1 MSGTAK
7 HDSYPVKAF
16 SSGRVFENWLAKHH
30 SGSEGIWIR
39 IAKAATGIKSVT
51 YAEALDIALC
61 YGWIDGL
68 RRSFDERYF
77 VQKFTPRTKNSP
89 WSAINKNKVA
99 GLIEAGRM
107 MPAGHAAI
115 EAARKN
121 GQWNKA

>member
-1 MSGTAK
+1 MRLKIFAAGK
-7 HDSYPVKAF
+7 
-16 SSGRVFENWLAKHH
+16 VFENWLSKHH
-30 SGSEGIWIR
+30 SGSPGIWIR

-89 WSAINKNKVA
+89 WSAINKNEVA
-99 GLIEAGRM
+99 SLIEAGRM
-107 MPAGHAAI
+107 TPSGLAAI
-115 EAARKN
+115 EAAKKN
-121 GQWNKA
+121 GQWIKHE